1 MLYEVKTMLG
11 FKKKIQIDTDVYEY
25 LVDHRVRLIH
35 YPNKQIYVLRV
46 DGKKRCF
53 PLWKLVRRFLKPG
66 YKAEFIDKDPL
77 NLQRHNIL
85 IKRRDDE
92 HNRQRDF
99 ETNTKRT
106 EGVI

>member
-11 FKKKIQIDTDVYEY
+11 LKKKIQIDTDVYEY
-25 LVDHRVRLIH
+25 LIDHRVRLIH
-35 YPNKQIYVLRV
+35 YPDKQIYVLRV
-46 DGKKRCF
+46 DGKKRNF

-85 IKRRDDE
+85 IKKRDNNA
-92 HNRQRDF
+92 NRQRNLKTD
-99 ETNTKRT
+99 
-106 EGVI
+106 